1 MSPRIESPS
10 AAAPCGF
17 DPDDLVLPVERRVAE
32 GPSPRF
38 GDYPR
43 WDLRAGGLAP
53 NLSAWHASIR
63 FDSIPEDWLSTA
75 KIIAMA
81 MVQPTHAV
89 VRAAGIFR
97 PDRPSKLKTIRV
109 FIFELE
115 RLAKW
120 AEMEGYTSDLSQW
133 TDDDCNRY
141 LDTVRATR
149 AASAEHAA
157 RDLFRNLTYFAALT
171 VNSGLKTKIGLSNSG
186 RTSSGIKTPVIPP
199 DTFWP
204 LVRACWNYLD
214 VFSDDIIAARDEIE
228 LLDRNPNTLERPSTQ
243 AIDQAIENWL
253 SSPAGFVPLHTY
265 TLGRGRIGEINWDG
279 VALCVSPRIKNC
291 NLNGSNGQARRRR
304 IIDAIDNGFPTRFG
318 FTSLQRTE
326 VDRPDGTRGPWINGF
341 DRVMVSKELTQL
353 RNAAYIFVAIMTMM
367 RDSEVQGITKGSI
380 RSHYGAPAVESVLYK
395 GRGSA
400 GSRERW
406 WVSEPV
412 VRALQVAERIAL
424 DPDGRIFGS
433 RHGGMERE
441 LVGFDQYEQ
450 IREFVS
456 WINRFSPENGLTQIP
471 NTGLAPH
478 MFRRTMA
485 VITANEPDGEI
496 ALGITLKHNAIR
508 ALANVTTSGYG
519 APTPE
524 WAAEF
529 GHEAKEVAAGE
540 LVSEWVRHA
549 QGEPFVRGPGGTAFI
564 NGLDDVTAKAKTA
577 VAVGNERMLRDLLRD
592 EFSTIRLGTLNHC
605 LGDPTRALCLEN
617 ATAAVKAG
625 GPIPSM
631 CQPATCRNSVVTDR
645 HLPIWR
651 QEEEDLTEKLK
662 DRKMAA
668 IHRERLRTQLADV
681 RKITQ
686 QEPK

>member
-304 IIDAIDNGFPTRFG
+304 IIDAIDN
-318 FTSLQRTE
+318 
-326 VDRPDGTRGPWINGF
+326 
-341 DRVMVSKELTQL
+341 
-353 RNAAYIFVAIMTMM
+353 
-367 RDSEVQGITKGSI
+367 
-380 RSHYGAPAVESVLYK
+380 
-395 GRGSA
+395 
-400 GSRERW
+400 
-406 WVSEPV
+406 
-412 VRALQVAERIAL
+412 
-424 DPDGRIFGS
+424 
-433 RHGGMERE
+433 
-441 LVGFDQYEQ
+441 
-450 IREFVS
+450 
-456 WINRFSPENGLTQIP
+456 
-471 NTGLAPH
+471 
-478 MFRRTMA
+478 
-485 VITANEPDGEI
+485 
-496 ALGITLKHNAIR
+496 
-508 ALANVTTSGYG
+508 
-519 APTPE
+519 
-524 WAAEF
+524 
-529 GHEAKEVAAGE
+529 
-540 LVSEWVRHA
+540 
-549 QGEPFVRGPGGTAFI
+549 
-564 NGLDDVTAKAKTA
+564 
-577 VAVGNERMLRDLLRD
+577 
-592 EFSTIRLGTLNHC
+592 
-605 LGDPTRALCLEN
+605 
-617 ATAAVKAG
+617 
-625 GPIPSM
+625 
-631 CQPATCRNSVVTDR
+631 
-645 HLPIWR
+645 
-651 QEEEDLTEKLK
+651 
-662 DRKMAA
+662 
-668 IHRERLRTQLADV
+668 
-681 RKITQ
+681 
-686 QEPK
+686 